1 MSKRI
6 NGFRQKIPLEFL
18 PLIEAANSLKL
29 YLVQEIGPTSFVFK
43 DDFDDKF
50 KVSIGPTISCSCSKT
65 MNNCIHTFYVMLK
78 IFRRNKEDP
87 LIWQNSYI
95 DNEISD
101 LIKSRFETATTS
113 NQKKKFL
120 LKHKNDKN
128 NKENR
133 QTLKKTSRL
142 LIDIESLC
150 PICQEPLDPN
160 EQALTFCKKKCGNNF
175 HIKCLK
181 VWVLHKMSTKELITC
196 PMCRCEM
203 GNAVLE
209 NINREEDEF
218 INRFVIHKGKNC
230 ENCNMKPIKGNL
242 FHCLYCKNYDLC
254 ENCYNNFEHF
264 IHNKFIMKAR
274 SDSEWV
280 PAYPREKNYIRDKN
294 DKLFSFCKNL
304 CKYENFKPTD
314 LVYEVFENSNNETGN
329 KTVNSNENLNSYI
342 IKSIPNLENSLN
354 DYRNPTPSSLQI
366 IGVELM
372 TIRTSCVICDQ
383 SSTKIKKLFC
393 GHLIDEEC
401 LKKLLESSKFSCPI
415 DHVNILEGLD
425 ILNKNKIG
433 KKEENQTISSVTKT
447 NTNVKNIT
455 LLKRSNTLDKRNSNR
470 KALPTL
476 NILEKEEN
484 KENVISNLTSEKI
497 IADIRKEALEKK
509 VFSQNK
515 FRIASNNKNFIM
527 SKKKPM
533 ILEKKEK
540 IENFQLI
547 GNNCLLK
554 QEKKNDMVL

>member
-6 NGFRQKIPLEFL
+6 NAFRQKIPLE
-18 PLIEAANSLKL
+18 LISLIDAANALKL

-43 DDFDDKF
+43 DDFDSKF

-78 IFRRNKEDP
+78 IFRRDKEDP

-101 LIKSRFETATTS
+101 LIKSRFETAASS
-113 NQKKKFL
+113 NQSKKKFL

-128 NKENR
+128 NNKENK
-133 QTLKKTSRL
+133 QSIKKTSRL

-150 PICQEPLDPN
+150 PICQEILDPN
-160 EQALTFCKKKCGNNF
+160 DQAITFCKKKCGNNF

-203 GNAVLE
+203 GNGILE

-218 INRFVIHKGKNC
+218 INRFVIHKGKSC
-230 ENCNMKPIKGNL
+230 ENCNMKPIKGFL

-254 ENCYNNFEHF
+254 ESCYNNFEHF
-264 IHNKFIMKAR
+264 MHNKFIMKAR
-274 SDSEWV
+274 SDSQWV
-280 PAYPREKNYIRDKN
+280 PAYSREKNYIRDKN

-304 CKYENFKPTD
+304 CKYENLKPAD
-314 LVYEVFENSNNETGN
+314 LVYEVFENSNRENTN
-329 KTVNSNENLNSYI
+329 KSEPTNENLNEYI

-354 DYRNPTPSSLQI
+354 DYRNPAPSSLQI

-372 TIRTSCVICDQ
+372 TIRTACVICDQ
-383 SSTKIKKLFC
+383 SSAKIKKLFC
-393 GHLIDEEC
+393 GHLIDDEC
-401 LKKLLESSKFSCPI
+401 LKKLLESSQFSCPI
-415 DHVNILEGLD
+415 DHINILEGLD

-433 KKEENQTISSVTKT
+433 KKEENSTISSIT
-447 NTNVKNIT
+447 NTNVKNLNFI
-455 LLKRSNTLDKRNSNR
+455 KRSNTLDKRNSNI

-509 VFSQNK
+509 SFSQNK
-515 FRIASNNKNFIM
+515 FRIASNNKNFTM
-527 SKKKPM
+527 SKKKHFT
-533 ILEKKEK
+533 LEKKEK

-547 GNNCLLK
+547 GNNCFLK
-554 QEKKNDMVL
+554 H